1 MKIEVNALGQF
12 NQLAHDGS
20 KQAARSLGQLTNV
33 QPTVEATSIDL
44 LRRRDIVADLHNQ
57 ELVGISSDFSGGI
70 AGTALLIFNMT
81 GAKTL
86 AKSLPGNKGG
96 EIGLEPRL
104 TEVGNIMLS
113 GFIDGWADYLNQSID
128 QRPPTYLTGDGAD
141 VIPDALPLN
150 ETSNQVLT
158 INSTFETT
166 NAVVETTAYIFLQE
180 ASFKRILDNQL
191 SSESTP
197 IPLDKLQ
204 AFSQMAAKGGD
215 TAGDNIT
222 TMTGIETTVTISRMS
237 FLPIEQ
243 IGPRLGDEQHVGVVA
258 ELTGLPTGYILI
270 LFDEASGETI
280 AEAMGT
286 GEVTDGF
293 EELHKSAIEEIGNIM
308 ISGFVDG
315 WANVLSTSNQHTPP
329 EFVHDFASAIVDP
342 IMLDFATTQ
351 EYVFG
356 FDTLIQT
363 TSEPVQCQI
372 LALPRAEELKQ
383 ALDELSISELS
394 ADVEAKM
401 KADPKSLFDNH
412 AE

>member
-1 MKIEVNALGQF
+1 
-12 NQLAHDGS
+12 
-20 KQAARSLGQLTNV
+20 
-33 QPTVEATSIDL
+33 
-44 LRRRDIVADLHNQ
+44 
-57 ELVGISSDFSGGI
+57 
-70 AGTALLIFNMT
+70 
-81 GAKTL
+81 
-86 AKSLPGNKGG
+86 
-96 EIGLEPRL
+96 
-104 TEVGNIMLS
+104 MLS

>member
-1 MKIEVNALGQF
+1 MKIEVDALGQF

-20 KQAARSLGQLTNV
+20 KQAAQSLGQLTAV

-86 AKSLPGNKGG
+86 AKSLPGDNNG

-128 QRPPTYLTGDGAD
+128 QRPPTYLTGDGTD
-141 VIPDALPLN
+141 VIPESLPLN

-158 INSTFETT
+158 INSTFETA

-180 ASFKRILDNQL
+180 ASFKRLLDNQL
-191 SSESTP
+191 SSESIP

-204 AFSQMAAKGGD
+204 AFSQMAAKGGN

-237 FLPIEQ
+237 FLPVEQ

-286 GEVTDGF
+286 GEVTNGF

-315 WANVLSTSNQHTPP
+315 WANVLGTSNQHTPP

-342 IMLDFATTQ
+342 IMLDLATTQ

-363 TSEPVQCQI
+363 TSEPVKCQI

-383 ALDELSISELS
+383 ALNELSISELS

-401 KADPKSLFDNH
+401 KADPQSLFDNRT
-412 AE
+412 E